1 MTTST
6 SPPPPTTPAPGDVLD
21 VLRAR
26 GFVQD
31 ITDEAGLAAALAA
44 GPITYYVGFDPT
56 APSLHA
62 GNLVGMMA
70 MAWLQRHGHRPIALA
85 GGATGRIGDPSGR
98 NIEREVLDDA
108 TIDRH
113 LAGIRRQLGLVLEL
127 SGAGDAL
134 TGGEDAAA
142 GSAGLL
148 VDNHD
153 WTAPVSILDFLREVG
168 VHASVN
174 QMIARE
180 SVKRRLEEREQ
191 GLTFAEFSYQLL
203 QAFDFAHLHEYHGC
217 VLQGGGSDQ
226 WGNIVAGIDLIR
238 HRGGGPAFGLVWPL
252 LTTADG
258 SKFGKSAGNAIW
270 LDAELTSPYAY
281 YQYWLNAADADV
293 VRFLKL
299 FTFLDLERIADLE
312 RELQRDP
319 SARVAHRELAR
330 EATRIIHG
338 DAGVAAAEG
347 ATAVLFGDAPFAD
360 LSDQVLSA
368 AFEEAPSVT
377 LERARLEGEGVGL
390 LEAMTAAGLTRTNAE
405 ARRLV
410 QQGAVRLNNARIE
423 DPQYRLG
430 PGDLASESTAVLR
443 SGKKRYGLLRFA

>member
-6 SPPPPTTPAPGDVLD
+6 SPASPPPASGQVLEL
-21 VLRAR
+21 LRAR

-31 ITDEAGLAAALAA
+31 VTDEAGLTAALAA

-62 GNLVGMMA
+62 GHLIGMMA
-70 MAWLQRHGHRPIALA
+70 MAWLQRGGHRPIALA

-98 NIEREVLDDA
+98 DTEREVLDDA

-113 LAGIRRQLGLVLEL
+113 LAGIRRQLGLVLDLSDDPTASL
-127 SGAGDAL
+127 SGARGM
-134 TGGEDAAA
+134 
-142 GSAGLL
+142 L
-148 VDNHD
+148 VDNHE
-153 WTAPVSILDFLREVG
+153 WTAPVTILEFLREVG

-180 SVKRRLEEREQ
+180 SVKRRLAEREQ
-191 GLTFAEFSYQLL
+191 GLTYAEFSYQLL
-203 QAFDFAHLHEYHGC
+203 QAFDFAHLHEQHGC

-238 HRGGGPAFGLVWPL
+238 RRGGGPAFGLVWPL

-270 LDAELTSPYAY
+270 LDPELTSPYAY

-299 FTFLDLERIADLE
+299 FTFLELDRIAELE
-312 RELQRDP
+312 RELDRDP

-330 EATRIIHG
+330 EATRIVHG
-338 DAGVAAAEG
+338 DEGVTAAEA
-347 ATAVLFGDAPFAD
+347 ATAVLFGDAPFRG
-360 LSDQVLSA
+360 LSDEVLSA

-377 LERARLEGEGVGL
+377 LDRARLEGEGVGL
-390 LEAMTAAGLTRTNAE
+390 LEAMTAVGLTATNAE

-410 QQGAVRLNNARIE
+410 EQGAVRLNNARVE
-423 DPQYRLG
+423 DARYRLG
-430 PGDLASESTAVLR
+430 PDDLASGSTAVLR
-443 SGKKRYGLLRFA
+443 SGKKRYALVRFA